1 MPEIYFQTS
10 DRRVSFPEGEE
21 VNLLRTSMRMQ
32 CGVPWKCASGNCG
45 TDRLL
50 VVEGGENLSP
60 IRRRERERL
69 GNLIDEGYRLGCQTY
84 TSGDVTVSWD
94 PNQKG
99 LDEDSAAGQRLKA
112 RWLASSDTN

>member
-1 MPEIYFQTS
+1 MPEINFQTS
-10 DRRVSFPEGEE
+10 GRRVSFPEGEE
-21 VNLLRTSMRMQ
+21 VNILRMSMRME

-50 VVEGGENLSP
+50 VVEGAENLSP

-69 GNLIDEGYRLGCQTY
+69 GELIDQGYRLGCQTY
-84 TSGDVTVSWD
+84 TSGDVTVTWD
-94 PNQKG
+94 PNQRG

-112 RWLASSDTN
+112 RWLAAADNV